1 MDTTL
6 TVFYCLVDDML
17 QARGHYDP
25 PQRSMSD
32 AEVMTT
38 ALAAARLFHGNFA
51 TARLFLDEKGYV
63 AKMLSKSQFN
73 RRLHRTAPLFQH
85 LFEGLA
91 QFWKQRQA
99 KAQNE
104 PEEIF
109 LLDSFPAK
117 VCENIRIRNCR
128 IYPEEATEGA
138 FRGYIASKR
147 QYFYGLKIFL
157 MTTSEGHPV
166 EVFFTPG
173 SYSDTA
179 QLKQFC
185 FDLPE
190 GSTVYADKAFN
201 EYFTE
206 DLLAEAAQIDLQPLR
221 KKNSK
226 RAVEVCV
233 EYVQHHYRKAIETAG
248 SLIERRLPKT
258 IHAVTAAGFEL
269 KVFLFVLAYS
279 IDGLL

>member
-6 TVFYCLVDDML
+6 ILFYCLIDDML
-17 QARGHYDP
+17 QAMHHREP

-38 ALAAARLFHGNFA
+38 ALAAVRFFGGNFA
-51 TARLFLDEKGYV
+51 TARGCLQSKGFIPC
-63 AKMLSKSQFN
+63 MLSKSQFN
-73 RRLHRTAPLFQH
+73 RRLHRLDGYFER

-91 QFWKQRQA
+91 QFWKHHEENRPTD
-99 KAQNE
+99 
-104 PEEIF
+104 PENTYLI
-109 LLDSFPAK
+109 DSFPVK
-117 VCENIRIRNCR
+117 VCDNIRIDQCR
-128 IYPEEATEGA
+128 IYPKEATNDA

-147 QYFYGLKIFL
+147 RYFYGLKIFL

-173 SYSDTA
+173 SFSDTA
-179 QLKQFC
+179 QLKQFR
-185 FDLPE
+185 FDLAE
-190 GSTVYADKAFN
+190 GATVYGDKAFN

-206 DLLAEAAQIDLQPLR
+206 DLLEAASKIDLLPLR
-221 KKNSK
+221 KKDSK
-226 RAVEVCV
+226 RSVPAWV
-233 EYVQHHYRKAIETAG
+233 EYVQHYYRKAVETAG

-269 KVFLFVLAYS
+269 KVFLFVLVFS

>member
-1 MDTTL
+1 
-6 TVFYCLVDDML
+6 
-17 QARGHYDP
+17 
-25 PQRSMSD
+25 MSD

-38 ALAAARLFHGNFA
+38 ALAAVRFFHGNFA
-51 TARLFLDEKGYV
+51 TARLFLRETGYIPH
-63 AKMLSKSQFN
+63 MLSKSPFN
-73 RRLHRTAPLFQH
+73 RRLHRTSEFFER

-91 QFWKQRQA
+91 QFWKKREAHCEAHRQ
-99 KAQNE
+99 QE
-104 PEEIF
+104 PERTFVI
-109 LLDSFPAK
+109 DSFPVE
-117 VCENIRIRNCR
+117 VCENIRIRSCR

-179 QLKQFC
+179 ELKPFG
-185 FDLPE
+185 FDLPAGPE
-190 GSTVYADKAFN
+190 AVYGDKAFN

-206 DLLAEAAQIDLQPLR
+206 DLLAEAAQIDLKPLR

-226 RAVEVCV
+226 RAVEVWV